1 MSEHGDGQR
10 HQVLLVESQPVAA
23 TSLAI
28 ELEAQGLQ
36 VAGPFSGYRE
46 AMAWLARSQ
55 PDRAIIDVG
64 LEDGCGFALARE
76 LRRRGVPF
84 VFLSGAEAFE
94 PEALGEWGDAPW
106 LGKPVAS
113 AHLVHI
119 LEGLTRK
126 PRDSLVGGRSSKVG
140 EGKGSTGLTSPF

>member
-1 MSEHGDGQR
+1 MRRPTLSEPRDGQR
-10 HQVLLVESQPVAA
+10 YQVLLVESKPVAA

-36 VAGPFSGYRE
+36 VAGPFSGCRE

-64 LEDGCGFALARE
+64 LEDGSGFALARE
-76 LRRRGVPF
+76 LRRRDIPF

-94 PEALGEWGDAPW
+94 PEALGEWGKTPW
-106 LGKPVAS
+106 L
-113 AHLVHI
+113 
-119 LEGLTRK
+119 
-126 PRDSLVGGRSSKVG
+126 
-140 EGKGSTGLTSPF
+140 